1 MLLLPKYLAHK
12 YGSGCITAQE
22 FSGSHE
28 KITLE
33 LFKEELRSEL
43 EAVEREFTSDALSV
57 RKFSEAAKLLSDLV
71 EDRQLAPFLTLEAYH
86 LI

>member
-1 MLLLPKYLAHK
+1 MV
-12 YGSGCITAQE
+12 
-22 FSGSHE
+22 
-28 KITLE
+28 TLE
-33 LFKEELRSEL
+33 RAFTTGELKKNVLFKEELRSEL

>member
-1 MLLLPKYLAHK
+1 M
-12 YGSGCITAQE
+12 
-22 FSGSHE
+22 
-28 KITLE
+28 
-33 LFKEELRSEL
+33 
-43 EAVEREFTSDALSV
+43 EREFTSDALSV